1 MITVPT
7 TDDVSLDTFRN
18 FFKAYISHKQFVNYM
33 INLNATNLVDKN
45 WVIQTK
51 ANETYKK
58 LLQLQDTL
66 DFNVKKLFLL
76 VRQAYKLI
84 CIK

>member
-1 MITVPT
+1 MITVPS
-7 TDDVSLDTFRN
+7 TDDVPLDTFRS
-18 FFKAYISHKQFVNYM
+18 FFKAYISHKQFVDYM
-33 INLNATNLVDKN
+33 INLTATNLVDKN
-45 WVIQTK
+45 WIFQSK